1 MIKKIQKIRLFSLG
15 LVLLF
20 SITEIQAAETSCPSE
35 NLISTKTS
43 KKMDNSQTEES
54 EKKATPKSNDSGTF
68 KMLKLLIPQTLR

>member
-20 SITEIQAAETSCPSE
+20 SMAEIQAAETTCPSE